1 MVIFIY
7 KFMFNGGINMLDKII
22 EIVAEKLNVDSDD
35 ISLDTSFVDDL
46 QADSLDMV
54 ELVMCL
60 EDELGFKV
68 DDDKLEEIKT
78 VKDVLNLIEENN

>member
-1 MVIFIY
+1 MV
-7 KFMFNGGINMLDKII
+7 DKII

-35 ISLDTSFVDDL
+35 ISLDTSFIDDL

-68 DDDKLEEIKT
+68 DDDRLEEIKT

>member
-1 MVIFIY
+1 
-7 KFMFNGGINMLDKII
+7 MFSGGINMLDKII
-22 EIVAEKLNVDSDD
+22 EIVAEKLNVDSND

-60 EDELGFKV
+60 EEEIGFKV
-68 DDDKLEEIKT
+68 DDDNLEEIKT
-78 VKDVLNLIEENN
+78 VKDVLDLIEEYN

>member
-1 MVIFIY
+1 
-7 KFMFNGGINMLDKII
+7 MLDKII

-68 DDDKLEEIKT
+68 DDDKLEELKT

>member
-1 MVIFIY
+1 
-7 KFMFNGGINMLDKII
+7 MFNGGINMLDKII

>member
-1 MVIFIY
+1 
-7 KFMFNGGINMLDKII
+7 MLDKII

>member
-1 MVIFIY
+1 
-7 KFMFNGGINMLDKII
+7 MLDKII
-22 EIVAEKLNVDSDD
+22 EIVAEKLNVDSND

-60 EDELGFKV
+60 EEEIGFKV

-78 VKDVLNLIEENN
+78 VKDVLDLIEEYN

>member
-1 MVIFIY
+1 
-7 KFMFNGGINMLDKII
+7 MLDKII

-68 DDDKLEEIKT
+68 DDDNLEELKT

>member
-1 MVIFIY
+1 
-7 KFMFNGGINMLDKII
+7 MLDKII
-22 EIVAEKLNVDSDD
+22 EIVAEKLNVDSDN

-68 DDDKLEEIKT
+68 DDDKLEELKT

>member
-1 MVIFIY
+1 
-7 KFMFNGGINMLDKII
+7 MLDKII
-22 EIVAEKLNVDSDD
+22 EIVAEKLNVDSND

-60 EDELGFKV
+60 EEEIGFKV
-68 DDDKLEEIKT
+68 DDDNLEEIKT
-78 VKDVLNLIEENN
+78 VKDVLDLIEEYN

>member
-1 MVIFIY
+1 
-7 KFMFNGGINMLDKII
+7 MFNGGINMLDKII
-22 EIVAEKLNVDSDD
+22 EIVAEKLNVDSND

-60 EDELGFKV
+60 EEEIGFKV

-78 VKDVLNLIEENN
+78 VKDVLDLIEEYN